1 MNPLAELHERLA
13 YSAVAGTALLEEDF
27 RLKKMTDTFASLA
40 PKNPVFAKIHKGLTD
55 LFEEQPA
62 HRGRMLL
69 NLLGLVDAVLYTQAG
84 YGAAGEFAALPENA
98 ESGEFQPIRYSA
110 LHALMQA
117 LTTTGSGRME
127 VLSHTVCEHPEYF
140 KDCRVIHAL
149 IDDLADPYGEMGA
162 LIFRILRALV
172 TGETVEIS
180 DFDITSYQ
188 RKWYSLPTIDKAQLL
203 SRLKYGFD
211 PEGKTDMVRRMM
223 LICAIAG
230 AAENDWYLSLLDS
243 AKKDIRTLVVFA
255 LGYREENIPLLMELA
270 QKERGKPKEMAY
282 RVLCQWDNP
291 SVTAFI
297 EKTLEKSP
305 KLAACLSSTELDVYG
320 DMAAE
325 GLQAALT
332 EILGQPHISRKQMD
346 DTIMP
351 WISALLG
358 KASAQTIAF
367 YQWVF
372 ADQPLPKIEEV
383 TYNQQTRKISMLPYL
398 YNKLCATLVLGCPP
412 PLVDFLNS
420 QSTKWGE
427 AVFLADLF
435 TKSAAEVYDKWGG
448 QSGNSIPNWMQH
460 VGYDTL
466 GRRAKSEQTGTLCV
480 TRMTEESDV
489 LALEDYRELKRP
501 IKEPLDW
508 RWIDTFIQNDW
519 EEMFTRMDSD
529 AMPETWKRKA
539 GAYFYQKAL
548 KVEKS
553 GYYSVGKLRIRLY
566 RMAQYGCQNFE
577 NILVSQCKSCYNM
590 AEYHVFDMF
599 AAYHEIAGR
608 QAAMEEAQRVVAFYR
623 SAKDGKRA
631 DSIAQILKTHG
642 FLPESE

>member
-1 MNPLAELHERLA
+1 
-13 YSAVAGTALLEEDF
+13 
-27 RLKKMTDTFASLA
+27 
-40 PKNPVFAKIHKGLTD
+40 
-55 LFEEQPA
+55 
-62 HRGRMLL
+62 
-69 NLLGLVDAVLYTQAG
+69 
-84 YGAAGEFAALPENA
+84 PENA

-127 VLSHTVCEHPEYF
+127 VLSRTVCEHAEYF

-149 IDDLADPYGEMGA
+149 IDDLADPYGDMGA

-172 TGETVEIS
+172 TGETVETG
-180 DFDITSYQ
+180 DFDGYQ
-188 RKWYSLPTIDKAQLL
+188 RKRYSLPTIDKTQLL

-211 PEGKTDMVRRMM
+211 PAGKTDMVRRMM

-230 AAENDWYLSLLDS
+230 DAENDWYLSLLDS

-282 RVLCQWDNP
+282 RVLCRWDNP

-297 EKTLEKSP
+297 EKTLKKSP
-305 KLAACLSSTELDVYG
+305 KMAACLSSTELDVYG
-320 DMAAE
+320 DMAAK

-332 EILGQPHISRKQMD
+332 EVLGQPYISRGQMD

-358 KASAQTIAF
+358 KASAETIAF

-372 ADQPLPKIEEV
+372 ADQPLPEIQEV
-383 TYNQQTRKISMLPYL
+383 TYNQQTRKIRMLPYL
-398 YNKLCATLVLGCPP
+398 YDKLCATLVLSCPQ
-412 PLVDFLNS
+412 PLVDFLS
-420 QSTKWGE
+420 GQSTEWGE

-435 TKSAAEVYDKWGG
+435 TKSAAEVYDEWGG
-448 QSGNSIPNWMQH
+448 QSGKSVQYWLQH
-460 VGYDTL
+460 VGYDAL
-466 GRRAKSEQTGTLCV
+466 GRRAESEQTGTLCV
-480 TRMTEESDV
+480 TRMTEEPDV
-489 LALEDYRELKRP
+489 LALENYRELRRP

-519 EEMFTRMDSD
+519 EEMFNRMDSD
-529 AMPETWKRKA
+529 AMPEAWKRKT

-548 KVEKS
+548 QVEKS
-553 GYYSVGKLRIRLY
+553 SYYSIGKLRIRLY
-566 RMAQYGCQNFE
+566 RMKQYGCQNFE

-631 DSIAQILKTHG
+631 ESIAQILKAHG